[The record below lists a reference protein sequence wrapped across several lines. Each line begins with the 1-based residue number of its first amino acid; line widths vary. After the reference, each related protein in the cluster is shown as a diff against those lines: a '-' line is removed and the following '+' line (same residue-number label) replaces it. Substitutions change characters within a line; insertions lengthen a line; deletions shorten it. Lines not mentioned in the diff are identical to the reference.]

1 MSGQVMRPDRQPV
14 AHRDEGVRNLRAAY
28 AGYIAYFGT
37 YEINAA
43 GDSVTHYVQGS
54 LNPAWVGGVQVRR
67 MRLEGDRLVLEA
79 DVERPEGT
87 VSHVLT
93 WRRLGSVTGA

>member
-1 MSGQVMRPDRQPV
+1 
-14 AHRDEGVRNLRAAY
+14 
-28 AGYIAYFGT
+28 
-37 YEINAA
+37 
-43 GDSVTHYVQGS
+43 
-54 LNPAWVGGVQVRR
+54 